1 MLTTLFLAKL
11 KQTTLL
17 AEISGVYYK
26 IKILHFLWI
35 KFEKK
40 VCPYYVKQI
49 SLNLLTIQF

>member
-1 MLTTLFLAKL
+1 MLTALFLAKL

-40 VCPYYVKQI
+40 SMP
-49 SLNLLTIQF
+49 LLCKTDFS